1 MDKKELHKLGVLR
14 IHPKP
19 VEVTTKNFSAQ
30 Q

>member
-19 VEVTTKNFSAQ
+19 IEGTTKNISAQ
-30 Q
+30 R